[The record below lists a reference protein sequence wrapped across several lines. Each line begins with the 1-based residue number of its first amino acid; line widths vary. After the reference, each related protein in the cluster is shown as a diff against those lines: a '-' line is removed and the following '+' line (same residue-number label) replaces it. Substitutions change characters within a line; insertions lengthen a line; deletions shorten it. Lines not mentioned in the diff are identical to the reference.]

1 MTLNRTRAAR
11 VGAVGF
17 ALALVAG
24 ACGGGGDSQSNSDT
38 GSTEQGKKGGTLT
51 FLDISDFEHID
62 PQRNYVGS
70 TLNFARLFTR
80 TLVTFKA
87 VPGPEGTSIVPD
99 LATDLGTASDGNKS
113 WTWTLKDGVKW
124 EDGSPITCGDIKY
137 GVERSFSKLITDGP
151 QYAQQYLTGTKGYE
165 GPYVGGNNGGKGLE
179 SIVCDGDK
187 KITFKLNKA
196 VGDFNYTTTLGQFA
210 PVKAEKD
217 TKEKYD
223 NNVFSSGPYKIQTY
237 TRDKEMVLVRNDN
250 WDPKTDEVRKALPD
264 QIRAEFGLEASV
276 IAQRLI
282 ADAPADQTAVMN
294 SVAVPPE
301 NIQEVLSNPALK
313 ERSVSGLTGFTRY
326 IAINT
331 KKVPDANCR
340 KAFILAMN
348 KETYRGVLGG
358 ESFGDYGTTMIT
370 PALKSYKD
378 FDVYGLK
385 DKPTGD
391 VAKAKEAL
399 AAGKN
404 CPTTVK
410 YDFSNTE
417 TQQKVAAAVVESFK
431 RIGVTVVPNPIERK
445 QYYTTIGKTSVQ
457 NELSIAGWGPDWPN
471 GSSVIPPLFDGRQIV
486 PEGNQ
491 NFAQLDDPEINQ
503 LLDAANNEADL
514 DKQAELWGDLD
525 QKVQEKA
532 ATINLIYDKI
542 VQLRGSK
549 VGGAYLAAAYGYF
562 DAVSLSAA

>member
-1 MTLNRTRAAR
+1 MTLNRHRAAR
-11 VGAVGF
+11 VGAVGL

-24 ACGGGGDSQSNSDT
+24 ACGGGGDSE
-38 GSTEQGKKGGTLT
+38 STSEAGAEAGKKGGTLT
-51 FLDISDFEHID
+51 FLDLSDYEHID

-80 TLVTFKA
+80 TLVTYKA

-113 WTWTLKDGVKW
+113 WSWTLKDNVKW

-137 GVERSFSKLITDGP
+137 GVERSFSDLITGGP
-151 QYAQQYLTGTKGYE
+151 QYAQQYLEGVEGYK

-237 TRDKEMVLVRNDN
+237 TREKEMVLVRNEN

-264 QIRAEFGLEASV
+264 TIRAEFGLEANV

-282 ADAPADQTAVMN
+282 ADAPEDQTAVMN

-301 NIQEVLSNPALK
+301 NIQQVLSDPALK
-313 ERSVSGLTGFTRY
+313 ERSISGLSGFVRY

-331 KKVPDANCR
+331 KKIPDVNCR
-340 KAFILAMN
+340 KALIYAMN
-348 KETYRGVLGG
+348 RETYRGVLGG
-358 ESFGDYGTTMIT
+358 ESFGDYATTTIT
-370 PALKSYKD
+370 PAIKSYKD

-385 DKPTGD
+385 DKPSGD

-399 AAGKN
+399 AAGNN
-404 CPTTVK
+404 CPTTLK

-417 TQQKVAAAVVESFK
+417 TQQKVAAAVSAAFS
-431 RIGVTVVPNPIERK
+431 RIGVKITPNPIERA
-445 QYYTTIGKTSVQ
+445 QYYDTIGKTATQ
-457 NELSIAGWGPDWPN
+457 GDLSIAGWGPDWPN
-471 GSSVIPPLFDGRQIV
+471 GSSVIPPLFDGRQIR

-491 NFAQLDDPEINQ
+491 IFSQLNDPELNTLI
-503 LLDAANNEADL
+503 DAANNETDL
-514 DKQAELWGDLD
+514 DKQATLWGELD

-532 ATINLIYDKI
+532 AIIPLIYDKI

-549 VGGAYLAAAYGYF
+549 VGGAYLAASYGYF